1 MSIRIVTDSTCDVP
15 ESIAHRHNIT
25 VIPAYVNIGDK
36 SYIDGIEM
44 SRQQFYTLLPTLSQV
59 PTTSTPGVGMFTEL
73 YEKLTQEGADEIIS
87 IHLSS
92 TLSAMFNSARLG
104 AEDANEKGMRVTAID
119 SKQLSLGCG
128 YLVIEAAKMAA
139 QGRTVAEIVTEI
151 ESLKERTYVI
161 TALDT
166 LEYLRKSGRVSR
178 WESGLGNMLQI
189 KPLIT
194 VHQGELGLER
204 TRTRKG
210 AWDRLFAIAQTLGPH
225 DHVAIMHT
233 HASERVTEFQQSV
246 EQLFPNNPIE
256 IVTEVTPIIGTHIG
270 PNAVAVT
277 LVQKQR

>member
-1 MSIRIVTDSTCDVP
+1 MSIRIVTDSTSDVP
-15 ESIAHRHNIT
+15 ESIAQQHNIT

-44 SRQQFYTLLPTLSQV
+44 SRQQFYTLLPTLSEV

-104 AEDANEKGMRVTAID
+104 AEEANEKGMHVTAVD
-119 SKQLSLGCG
+119 SKQLSLGAG
-128 YLVIEAAKMAA
+128 YMVIQAAKMAA
-139 QGRTVAEIVTEI
+139 QGHSVDEILAMI
-151 ESLKERTYVI
+151 ESRKERTYI
-161 TALDT
+161 IAALDT
-166 LEYLRKSGRVSR
+166 LEYLRRSGRVSR
-178 WESGLGNMLQI
+178 WQSSLGNMLQI

-204 TRTRKG
+204 ARTRKG
-210 AWDRLFAIAQTLGPH
+210 AWDRLFQIAETLGPY
-225 DHVAIMHT
+225 DHIAIMHT
-233 HASERVTEFQQSV
+233 HSPERAAELRQNI

-256 IVTEVTPIIGTHIG
+256 IMTEVTPIIGTHIG
-270 PNAVAVT
+270 PHTVAVT
-277 LVQKQR
+277 LVQKHV